1 MKASIRELRSRTKQ
15 IMSAVQRG
23 ETVIISNHGK
33 DYAQII
39 AISENKKPM
48 KVHEPDLAFGMWKD
62 HAATKDV
69 KAYLNKIR
77 EGRHAR

>member
-39 AISENKKPM
+39 AISEGKKPL
-48 KVHEPDLAFGMWKD
+48 KAHKPDSAYGMWKD
-62 HAATKDV
+62 HKEMHDV
-69 KAYLNKIR
+69 NAYIAKVR
-77 EGRHAR
+77 QPRYAR